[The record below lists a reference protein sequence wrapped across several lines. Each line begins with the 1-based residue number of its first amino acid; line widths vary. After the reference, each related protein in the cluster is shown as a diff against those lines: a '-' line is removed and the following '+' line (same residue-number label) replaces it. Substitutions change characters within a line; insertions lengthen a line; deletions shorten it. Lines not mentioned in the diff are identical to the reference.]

1 MIRATPA
8 NIWRLACRKDR
19 MLRCSLALCG
29 SNTIGK
35 IIYLRLIVMCDHLLS
50 GEPVKVG
57 LAGRFSCQW

>member
-1 MIRATPA
+1 
-8 NIWRLACRKDR
+8 
-19 MLRCSLALCG
+19 LALCG